1 MADGAD
7 WKYYMEKCKVLL
19 IFSQEK
25 CVFPYDY
32 IIDDSALAPN
42 SHDSCFPARLLAG
55 FYKEPLTAL
64 SPGCRDQGLSPQVPR
79 DAPTPP
85 LALEDFLHST
95 AGDTPPFHGSAVQAL
110 IPNWFWQQTPRGMLR
125 FMKEQDLPLA
135 SVH

>member
-64 SPGCRDQGLSPQVPR
+64 SPGAGTRGCLPR
-79 DAPTPP
+79 CPGTHPP
-85 LALEDFLHST
+85 H
-95 AGDTPPFHGSAVQAL
+95 H
-110 IPNWFWQQTPRGMLR
+110 W
-125 FMKEQDLPLA
+125 
-135 SVH
+135 H